1 MKRPDLRTAY
11 SDFSAS
17 TSEKVRQLS
26 FAALGIVWVFRPP
39 LDFRLPTI
47 LVLAGGCAVL
57 ALALDFLQSLYGTLA
72 WGILHR
78 RKELAGLGDEQE
90 FKAPRQINWPT
101 NALFAAKVA
110 ALVGCYVL
118 LLRHLARLVQ

>member
-1 MKRPDLRTAY
+1 MKRLDVRVAY

-26 FAALGIVWVFRPP
+26 FAALGIIWVFRPP
-39 LDFRLPTI
+39 SDFRLTTT
-47 LVLAGGCAVL
+47 LVLAGTFAVV
-57 ALALDFLQSLYGTLA
+57 ALAFDFLQSLYGTVA

-78 RKELAGLGDEQE
+78 RKELAGVDDEHV

-101 NALFAAKVA
+101 NTLFVVKVV
-110 ALVGCYVL
+110 ALVACYSL
-118 LLRHLARLVQ
+118 LLRHLVHLVQ